1 MEKMLGKLFDFQR
14 FEGNRALEQVIHGVH
29 ARYTVRELNLDEL
42 ETVAAA
48 GRPEK
53 AEQEKKAEKLKLR

>member
-53 AEQEKKAEKLKLR
+53 VDQEKKTEKLKLR